1 MLTLVEVCNTQG
13 PYKSSTQVD
22 LYGYL
27 DKLPDCLFN
36 PPYNGIRPNHSSL
49 LVQNFMYV
57 PIFHLLMKQFARWLH
72 HTITLAIIPSLVD
85 SVLCVVILAWALL
98 LIVSPD
104 LIADRI

>member
-1 MLTLVEVCNTQG
+1 
-13 PYKSSTQVD
+13 
-22 LYGYL
+22 
-27 DKLPDCLFN
+27 
-36 PPYNGIRPNHSSL
+36 
-49 LVQNFMYV
+49 MYV